1 MFVQSRAEHSY
12 EDMLD
17 NSSPGVF
24 AHGNRVAA
32 LRWAKLLRQLDHQVV
47 LAQEYKAQKCDLML
61 ALHAR
66 RSYASMVRFRERH
79 PNLPLIL
86 ALVGTDLYG
95 DIHTDASAQE
105 SLELADRFVVLQPM
119 GINELPERM
128 AGKAR
133 VIYQSVQPP
142 PGVFTPKKNVFEVCV
157 IGHMRP
163 VKDPFRTAMATRSL
177 PPSSRIRVLHAGADL
192 SGDMEGTARRETSL
206 NPRYRWLGNIPHWKS
221 MRLLARSRLLSL
233 TSESEGGANVVS
245 EAIACSVPVIST
257 RISGSIGL
265 LGKDYPGYFTVGDT
279 QGLADMLLRAETDDE
294 FYNNLKSWCEEL
306 KPLFEPADERRRWDE
321 LIREFH

>member
-1 MFVQSRAEHSY
+1 MKICLITPAPAYSRT
-12 EDMLD
+12 
-17 NSSPGVF
+17 
-24 AHGNRVAA
+24 GNRVAA
-32 LRWAKLLRQLDHQVV
+32 LRWARLLRELNHEVV
-47 LAQEYKAQKCDLML
+47 LAQEYKAQRCDLMI

-66 RSYASMVRFRERH
+66 RSHESMVRFRERH
-79 PNLPLIL
+79 PNRPLIL

-119 GINELPERM
+119 GISELPERM

-157 IGHMRP
+157 IGHLRP
-163 VKDPFRTAMATRSL
+163 VKDPFRTAMAARSL
-177 PPSSRIRVLHAGADL
+177 PSTSRIRVLHAGADL
-192 SGDMEGTARRETSL
+192 SGDMEETARKESSL
-206 NPRYRWLGNIPHWKS
+206 NPRYRWLGNLPHWKS
-221 MRLLARSRLLSL
+221 MRLLARCRLLSL

-245 EAIACSVPVIST
+245 EAIACSVPIVSS

-265 LGKDYPGYFTVGDT
+265 LGEDYPGYFTVGDT
-279 QGLADMLLRAETDDE
+279 QQLASLLRRAETDAG
-294 FYNNLKSWCEEL
+294 FYNNLKSWCEKL

-321 LIREFH
+321 LVREFY

>member
-1 MFVQSRAEHSY
+1 MKICLITPAPAYSRT
-12 EDMLD
+12 
-17 NSSPGVF
+17 
-24 AHGNRVAA
+24 GNRVAA
-32 LRWAKLLRQLDHQVV
+32 LRWAKLLRELDHQVII
-47 LAQEYKAQKCDLML
+47 AQEYKTQRFDLMI

-66 RSYASMVRFRERH
+66 RSHASMVRFRERH
-79 PNLPLIL
+79 PSLPLIL

-95 DIHTDASAQE
+95 DIHTDSSAQE
-105 SLELADRFVVLQPM
+105 SLELADRFVVLQPV
-119 GINELPERM
+119 GINELPERL

-142 PGVFTPKKNVFEVCV
+142 PGKFTPKKNAFEVCV

-163 VKDPFRTAMATRSL
+163 VKDPFRTALAVRSL
-177 PPSSRIRVLHAGADL
+177 PSSSRIQVLHAGADL
-192 SGDMEGTARRETSL
+192 SGDMEVTARRETSL
-206 NPRYRWLGNIPHWKS
+206 NPRYRWLGNLPHWKS

-245 EAIACSVPVIST
+245 EAIACSVPVISS

-265 LGKDYPGYFTVGDT
+265 LGEDYPGYFSVGDT
-279 QGLADMLLRAETDDE
+279 QELLDLLVRAETDTP
-294 FYNNLKSWCEEL
+294 FYNRLMSWCERL

-321 LIREFH
+321 LLREFN